1 MQKGEKS
8 NKTTITKLHK
18 GVMNVLKELWQEEQQ
33 QMRFLQEQLRT
44 DLICCEEP
52 EVYNA
57 RMKRYL
63 KDVKEMSKKY
73 QKKLS
78 EVLEKQIKD

>member
-44 DLICCEEP
+44 DL
-52 EVYNA
+52 
-57 RMKRYL
+57 L
-63 KDVKEMSKKY
+63 
-73 QKKLS
+73 
-78 EVLEKQIKD
+78 